1 MIYHMLIIEIL
12 QSNYLFRRKD
22 MVINMKKHSTHSID
36 KLFWGLFFVAG
47 AVMLILSKLGTLPD
61 LSFLSIVF
69 TIIFAWTFLK
79 GIFSI
84 NFFEILFSAAF
95 LAWIY
100 DDVLGITALTPWTLL
115 GAALLG
121 SIGLSLLFPGKHRW
135 HVFRHNSSDDSIP
148 YAEEVVDIP
157 DEETIH
163 LENSFGASIKYINSQ
178 NFRNAHLETSFG
190 EMKVYYDNA
199 FTTEKQVYTKI
210 DVAFGN
216 MVLYVP
222 KTWQV
227 INNIDCSFG
236 AVDIKNQK
244 SYTPLPEAPVLVI
257 TGSVAFGG
265 AEIIYV

>member
-1 MIYHMLIIEIL
+1 
-12 QSNYLFRRKD
+12 
-22 MVINMKKHSTHSID
+22 MKKHSTHSID
-36 KLFWGLFFVAG
+36 KLFWGVFFVAG
-47 AVMLILSKLGTLPD
+47 AAMLILSKLGTLPEM
-61 LSFLSIVF
+61 SFVSIVF
-69 TIIFAWTFLK
+69 TIIFAWTFIK
-79 GIFSI
+79 GLFTL

-95 LAWIY
+95 LACIY
-100 DDVLGITALTPWTLL
+100 DDALGITALTPWTLL

-121 SIGLSLLFPGKHRW
+121 SIGLSILFPGKRRFHFFHRG
-135 HVFRHNSSDDSIP
+135 RSDDSVS
-148 YAEEVVDIP
+148 YAEDIIDVP
-157 DEETIH
+157 DNETIH

-178 NFRNAHLETSFG
+178 HFRSARLETSFG

-236 AVDIKNQK
+236 AVNIKNQK
-244 SYTPLPEAPVLVI
+244 SYTPQEDAPVLVI
-257 TGSVAFGG
+257 TGSVAFGV
-265 AEIIYV
+265 AEIIYM

>member
-1 MIYHMLIIEIL
+1 MK
-12 QSNYLFRRKD
+12 NY
-22 MVINMKKHSTHSID
+22 SSHSID
-36 KLFWGLFFVAG
+36 KLFWGVFFVAG
-47 AVMLILSKLGTLPD
+47 AAMLILSKMGTLPD
-61 LSFLSIVF
+61 LSFISIIF
-69 TIIFAWTFLK
+69 AIIFAWTFIK
-79 GIFSI
+79 GIFTI

-95 LAWIY
+95 LACIY
-100 DDVLGITALTPWTLL
+100 DDMLGITALTPWTVL

-121 SIGLSLLFPGKHRW
+121 SIGLSILFPRKHTW
-135 HVFRHNSSDDSIP
+135 HIFHHAKSDDSIR
-148 YAEEVVDIP
+148 YAEDVIDIP
-157 DEETIH
+157 DEDVIH
-163 LENSFGASIKYINSQ
+163 MENSFGASIKYINSQ
-178 NFRNAHLETSFG
+178 NFRSAHLENSFG

-199 FTTEKQVYTKI
+199 ITTEKQVYTKI

-236 AVDIKNQK
+236 AVNIKNQK